1 MWHPSPL
8 HQYYSS
14 WLLILVLTV
23 SDNVTVYPGEA
34 ATFYCNGSSAETLGS
49 TYQWEKVEL
58 NGNKDVISSDD
69 DMDSSGS
76 IYDYSNILTINNI
89 NFTDN
94 GVGFY
99 CRTVDFSNSDVAYIN
114 GKLYIIVYHY

>member
-1 MWHPSPL
+1 M
-8 HQYYSS
+8 
-14 WLLILVLTV
+14 
-23 SDNVTVYPGEA
+23 TVYPGEA

-89 NFTDN
+89 NFTDS

-99 CRTVDFSNSDVAYIN
+99 CRTADFSNSDVAYIN